1 LPHKFWWVN
10 WLLPKQHL
18 KKEQSQE
25 SASQRHA
32 AEKCR
37 ATAAVLMSVSA
48 EAPEGAAK
56 MDGTNE
62 RLGVSMKS
70 TYLNTARRGYHENR
84 KYMCLFFTILRILG
98 IQSMKSNV

>member
-1 LPHKFWWVN
+1 M
-10 WLLPKQHL
+10 LPKQHL
-18 KKEQSQE
+18 KKERSQE

-70 TYLNTARRGYHENR
+70 TYLNTAGRGSNHENR
-84 KYMCLFFTILRILG
+84 KYMCFLTILRILG
-98 IQSMKSNV
+98 IQSMKNNV